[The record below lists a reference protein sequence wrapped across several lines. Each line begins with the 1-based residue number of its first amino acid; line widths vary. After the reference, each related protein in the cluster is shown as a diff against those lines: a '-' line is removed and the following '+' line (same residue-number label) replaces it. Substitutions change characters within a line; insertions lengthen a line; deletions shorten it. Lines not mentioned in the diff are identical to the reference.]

1 MIDSFGG
8 FLQHNLVV
16 LLAVVLVPMKWVIL
30 RLCGDSDAQST
41 ALLTVPEDLCYVAL
55 GLVLAD
61 VANSGGAFRKYFKG
75 STHVSIDIFITASIN
90 VIVALFVHLL
100 AKWGND
106 QFNSFR
112 AASVAGTRHSDYPGP
127 QQIQMPI
134 PSIDDHVRTI
144 QLRYMAGFVIGYALQ
159 LVLVI
164 WWLSWIAKVVGNA

>member
-1 MIDSFGG
+1 MIDNVGG

-61 VANSGGAFRKYFKG
+61 MANSGGAFRKYFKG

-90 VIVALFVHLL
+90 VIVAVLVHVL

-106 QFNSFR
+106 HFNSFR
-112 AASVAGTRHSDYPGP
+112 AASVVRTKHSAYPGP
-127 QQIQMPI
+127 QQIEMPI
-134 PSIDDHVRTI
+134 TSIDNSLRTI
-144 QLRYMAGFVIGYALQ
+144 QLRYMAGFVISYAVQ

-164 WWLSWIAKVVGNA
+164 SWLSWIAKVV